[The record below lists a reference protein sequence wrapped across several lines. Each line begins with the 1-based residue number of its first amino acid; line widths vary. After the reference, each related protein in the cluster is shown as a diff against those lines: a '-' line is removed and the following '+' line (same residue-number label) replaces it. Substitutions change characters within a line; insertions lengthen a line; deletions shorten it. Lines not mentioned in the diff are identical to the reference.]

1 MFVTLTTTKGS
12 PDEPLEVATFA
23 GESMLPWLREIEGFE
38 GLLMLSNE
46 AAGTTLV
53 LSFWQSR
60 ELAEKHREA
69 RARFRDNITA
79 TVNVAVEDVTD
90 YEVSFAELG
99 ALSLGEPT

>member
-1 MFVTLTTTKGS
+1 M
-12 PDEPLEVATFA
+12 
-23 GESMLPWLREIEGFE
+23 
-38 GLLMLSNE
+38 
-46 AAGTTLV
+46 

-69 RARFRDNITA
+69 RARFRGNITA